1 MNQMGFIYESHGIQY
16 ESHGIY
22 TSLKLLNKKIR
33 FWKDL
38 PWTFVTVASSSGKS
52 PSVIKSSS
60 DVFIEESGGFVEDS
74 DLIIDDFDGGGGVF
88 DEFVIPM
95 ISDWFVDDS
104 DRIIDVSGWVDD
116 DSDVGG
122 GVLYGG
128 GGVLYELVG
137 FMIPI
142 GWFFRRLDV

>member
-1 MNQMGFIYESHGIQY
+1 M
-16 ESHGIY
+16 
-22 TSLKLLNKKIR
+22 
-33 FWKDL
+33 
-38 PWTFVTVASSSGKS
+38 
-52 PSVIKSSS
+52 
-60 DVFIEESGGFVEDS
+60 FIEESGGFVEDS

-142 GWFFRRLDV
+142 G